1 MAESF
6 QTVGD
11 FGAVGQE
18 EQQHFLVPAAD
29 LPCHLESVYLRHID
43 VQQYQVGA
51 AEAELLQ
58 RLLPVGHVYDFVA
71 CFFEE
76 AFQEQRICG
85 VVVGKQDF

>member
-1 MAESF
+1 MRSDRKNSS
-6 QTVGD
+6 T
-11 FGAVGQE
+11 
-18 EQQHFLVPAAD
+18 FLSQLRICRA
-29 LPCHLESVYLRHID
+29 HLESVYLRHID
-43 VQQYQVGA
+43 VQQYQVRA